1 MAIGYGIHKRKMRL
15 SGNGLRWQQALW
27 IAEAR
32 QRVWAEAQARRES
45 EFDRRWDARQAKREA
60 KRERARVRAE
70 RQARIEAANGDWRQE
85 PATDR
90 QIAYMRSLGVVVSDE
105 EARELTKGRASQII
119 DAVKSG
125 EGVGQ
130 FGMFMRD
137 GSN

>member
-1 MAIGYGIHKRKMRL
+1 MAIGYGIHKRKMRI
-15 SGNGLRWQQALW
+15 SGNSLRWQQALW

-32 QRVWAEAQARRES
+32 QRVWAEAQARRAC

-60 KRERARVRAE
+60 KRQAAEARAE

-90 QIAYMRSLGVVVSDE
+90 QISYIRRLGVSLSDE

-119 DAVKSG
+119 DAVKNS

-130 FGMFMRD
+130 FGLFMRD

>member
-1 MAIGYGIHKRKMRL
+1 MANYGIHRRKMRI
-15 SGNGLRWQQALW
+15 SGSGLRWQQALW

-90 QIAYMRSLGVVVSDE
+90 QIAYIRRLGVSLSDE
-105 EARELTKGRASQII
+105 QARELTKGRASQII
-119 DAVKSG
+119 DAVTGG

-130 FGMFMRD
+130 FGLFMRD